1 LIVLFHDQL
10 FDVFVVDFV
19 EQVNEENKN
28 DIKHEQQLLMDYV
41 YVNLLDSLEN
51 FVEMELVEMLE

>member
-51 FVEMELVEMLE
+51 FVEMELVETLE